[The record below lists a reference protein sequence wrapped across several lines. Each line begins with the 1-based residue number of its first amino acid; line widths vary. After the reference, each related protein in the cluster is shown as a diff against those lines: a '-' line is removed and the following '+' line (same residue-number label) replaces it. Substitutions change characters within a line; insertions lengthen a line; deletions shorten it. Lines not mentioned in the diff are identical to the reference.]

1 MTLSR
6 KILAKAAIS
15 MATVQLVSVSLMN
28 NAAAA
33 ESASLEVRNTAVVE
47 KFLNEVVSGGK
58 QELIDQLWAPNM
70 VWRAASMGEVRGIE
84 PYKEA
89 MKAAKTS
96 FSGMKLQILDV
107 VAQGDKVVIRFMNSG
122 TNIGGFFGKPATG
135 KFTKWEGIGIY
146 RLENGKIVEASFVE
160 DIWGMQAGLGNITAH

>member
-47 KFLNEVVSGGK
+47 KFLNEVV
-58 QELIDQLWAPNM
+58 
-70 VWRAASMGEVRGIE
+70 
-84 PYKEA
+84 
-89 MKAAKTS
+89 
-96 FSGMKLQILDV
+96 
-107 VAQGDKVVIRFMNSG
+107 
-122 TNIGGFFGKPATG
+122 
-135 KFTKWEGIGIY
+135 
-146 RLENGKIVEASFVE
+146 
-160 DIWGMQAGLGNITAH
+160 

>member
-1 MTLSR
+1 MTISR

-15 MATVQLVSVSLMN
+15 MVTVLMVSVSLIKS
-28 NAAAA
+28 APAA
-33 ESASLEVRNTAVVE
+33 EQTSLAVRNTAVVK

-96 FSGMKLQILDV
+96 FSGMKLEILDV

-122 TNIGGFFGKPATG
+122 TNIGGFLASRPLASL
-135 KFTKWEGIGIY
+135 
-146 RLENGKIVEASFVE
+146 RNGKA
-160 DIWGMQAGLGNITAH
+160 